1 MTGALDLSVVVPAYN
16 NGRTLAETIESIISQ
31 EGVDFELIVADH
43 ASKDDTRDV
52 MRRYADDPRVT
63 LLDTEAGGG
72 ASRNW
77 NRVSAAARGEYLKLV
92 CGDDVLRP
100 GTLAR
105 QVNLLRDTGAVL
117 TACRRDIVDAEGKV
131 LMSAW
136 GLRGLSRPTTGAAAV
151 RKAVLAGSN
160 LFGEPASV
168 TMHRATFT
176 ESGGWFEKFPYLI
189 DQASYSRVLLRG
201 AFVPDPEVG
210 ATFRMSSAQWSVALT
225 NDQAAQARGFHAW
238 LRAQYPDVIS
248 GLDRTIGDVRA
259 TLMAH
264 ARRLSYRVLERR
276 MR

>member
-1 MTGALDLSVVVPAYN
+1 MTATPTLSVVIPAYN
-16 NGRTLAETIESIISQ
+16 NGRTLAETMDSVLSQ

-43 ASKDDTRDV
+43 SSTDDTRNV
-52 MRRYADDPRVT
+52 MARYADDPRVT

-72 ASRNW
+72 AGRNW
-77 NRVSAAARGEYLKLV
+77 NRVSAEARGEYIKLV

-105 QVNLLRDTGAVL
+105 QVEILRDSGAVL

-131 LMSAW
+131 LMAGW
-136 GLRGLSRPTTGAAAV
+136 GLRGLREPVSGATAV
-151 RKAVLAGSN
+151 RKAVRAGSN

-168 TMHRATFT
+168 TMRRSIFA
-176 ESGGWFEKFPYLI
+176 EAGGWFDRFPYLI

-201 AFVPDPEVG
+201 AFAPDLEVG

-225 NDQAAQARGFHAW
+225 RDQASQARGFHAW
-238 LRAQYPDVIS
+238 LRAQHPRVIS
-248 GLDRTIGDVRA
+248 RADQMVGDLRA